1 MISARRALCCRQCM
15 PDLAPTRGTLCS
27 AFSVPM
33 CAGRPVPCAK
43 HSDNHVRHP
52 PLAQATKAKVSAEL
66 EGMQCE
72 VQQLMDRIRE
82 TRQSVGD
89 ADARDARLRTMWHE
103 KTFRPRDSLLT
114 EMLEGSEHFRTIY
127 NIAVAVLLILF
138 LQIIVTD
145 WVEHGRFVDLSL
157 FAWAFSGI
165 GIVVPA
171 WVAMSLTSLLVVP
184 WVQLVHRHN
193 WSWRVWLAPYV
204 LVQLLL
210 YTYSGYVCLSN
221 GMAVP
226 SALIVAVEQTRISLK
241 MHAYLR
247 EKLLHGRA
255 HETVTKALQWLRSQ
269 PKGTPPAESPAEA
282 TRQAQGEDDG
292 GLSQFPFEVDPTSP
306 AGYALWIPAW
316 ARRRGVTLL
325 HVEPPAITIGDAST
339 EIGRFLYFFFAPT
352 LIYRDAYPRTSAKVD
367 WLQAGVHMA
376 EFLGVISYCYV
387 ILTTFISPYFAETPS
402 NPGDLRSFVRSVFHS
417 MAPGMMVLVLMVRCQ
432 RPHLGTQPPSRAH
445 TALPC
450 TVLRRAARAVQSLR
464 SLPAPCRSQVLR

>member
-1 MISARRALCCRQCM
+1 MY
-15 PDLAPTRGTLCS
+15 
-27 AFSVPM
+27 
-33 CAGRPVPCAK
+33 AGRPVPCAK
-43 HSDNHVRHP
+43 HSDNHARHP
-52 PLAQATKAKVSAEL
+52 PRAQATKAKVSAEL